1 MATDESEVNRSVT
14 KVSGFT
20 GLSRILGLARE
31 VLTSRL
37 VGASL
42 EQSAF
47 VFAFTIPN
55 LFRKLFGE
63 GALSSAFVPVFKA
76 QVEQARLEEAERLAK
91 AVASMVFLLLAALC
105 AVGMVVLSVLLP
117 MFEPGGRVAV
127 TMRLTRT
134 MLPYAVMICTAAFGM
149 GILNAFGRFGR
160 AAFAPA
166 ILNIVWIATLV
177 GLFFFPELSLYRR
190 VSIVSW
196 AVLLAG
202 LLQMVFLLS
211 SVRRTGIRVG
221 LTFEGWFDR
230 EVRVVWRNT
239 FIGALG
245 MGAVQINLVLD
256 NALALWA
263 APWAPAAISYAER
276 LVYLPLGVVATAFA
290 TVLLPTLAGAFARN
304 EVEEAKGTL
313 RRSAEDVLLLTLPA
327 GLGLALLSQDIV
339 AVVYQGGA
347 FTPEDTVHVS
357 RALMCYAPGL
367 LVFSLNK
374 ILNPWFYAQQDMKT
388 PLKVAVVMVGANLV
402 LNVAL
407 VLTLPV
413 GWKHAGIAG
422 STVFCSLVASF
433 ILAWKARAS
442 HGLMGFGR
450 LVRPL
455 IRMGLA
461 AVLMGAVVLGARTVG
476 IHYLGEGRLAAI
488 AVLGFSILA
497 GMLVYGIV
505 VWRLCPD
512 SVRRILMR
520 RARRSVAKAG

>member
-1 MATDESEVNRSVT
+1 MEADESAVNRSVT

-20 GLSRILGLARE
+20 GLSRVLGLVRE

-63 GALSSAFVPVFKA
+63 GALTSAFVPVFKA
-76 QVEQARLEEAERLAK
+76 QVEQSRLAEAEQLAK
-91 AVASMVFLLLAALC
+91 AVASMVFLLLAAVC

-117 MFEPGGRVAV
+117 IFEPGGRAAV

-166 ILNIVWIATLV
+166 ILNLIWIATLI
-177 GLFFFPELSLYRR
+177 GLFFFPALSLHDR
-190 VSIVSW
+190 VTIVAW
-196 AVLLAG
+196 AVLFAG
-202 LLQMVFLLS
+202 FLQMFFLLC
-211 SVRRTGIRVG
+211 SVRSSGIRLS
-221 LTFEGWFDR
+221 LTFEGWRDAG
-230 EVRVVWRNT
+230 VGIVWRNT

-263 APWAPAAISYAER
+263 APWAPAAIAYAER
-276 LVYLPLGVVATAFA
+276 LVYLPLGLIATAFA
-290 TVLLPTLAGAFARN
+290 TVLLPTLAGSFARN
-304 EVEEAKGTL
+304 EVDEAKVTL
-313 RRSAEDVLLLTLPA
+313 RRSTEDVLLLTLPA
-327 GLGLALLSQDIV
+327 GLGLALLSRDIV

-347 FTPEDTVHVS
+347 FSAADTVYVS

-374 ILNPWFYAQQDMKT
+374 ILTPWFYAQQDMKT
-388 PLKVAVVMVGANLV
+388 PLKVAIAMVGVNAG
-402 LNVAL
+402 LNIVL
-407 VLTLPV
+407 VLTLPQ

-422 STVFCSLVASF
+422 STVFCSLAASF
-433 ILAWKARAS
+433 VLAWKARVS
-442 HGLMGFGR
+442 HGLMGFKR

-455 IRMGLA
+455 LRMVLA
-461 AVLMGAVVLGARTVG
+461 VMLMSVAVLGTRAIG
-476 IHYLGEGRLAAI
+476 ITYLGEGRVAAV
-488 AVLGFSILA
+488 AGLSFSILA
-497 GMLVYGIV
+497 GAVVYGAV
-505 VWRLCPD
+505 VWRLCPEP
-512 SVRRILMR
+512 VRRILMR
-520 RARRSVAKAG
+520 RARPRKG